1 MIPLRPGRLLFVGEV
16 GEVNSGDFEKIEA
29 SPLTVTLQMKFPA
42 EFVTNALP
50 W

>member
-1 MIPLRPGRLLFVGEV
+1 MIPLRPGRLLFV